1 MCKHFRSNFVF
12 KTTFVGTAH
21 VMEGGGRQMGVA
33 AYEEGLGVPLFPLSW
48 LLSLFLAWTSRIQ
61 SIATMSTTATT
72 MTTSAVRELRLFSVD
87 PFRNCPPRSLP
98 PPLQK
103 MSAVSRGTLSCCCCQ
118 PTPFPA
124 LSSLSGLCKIKIR
137 GRSQKCKLI
146 AGLA

>member
-98 PPLQK
+98 PPPSKNVCSEPGHVEL
-103 MSAVSRGTLSCCCCQ
+103 LLL
-118 PTPFPA
+118 PA
-124 LSSLSGLCKIKIR
+124 NSISSFVISF
-137 GRSQKCKLI
+137 RSV
-146 AGLA
+146 